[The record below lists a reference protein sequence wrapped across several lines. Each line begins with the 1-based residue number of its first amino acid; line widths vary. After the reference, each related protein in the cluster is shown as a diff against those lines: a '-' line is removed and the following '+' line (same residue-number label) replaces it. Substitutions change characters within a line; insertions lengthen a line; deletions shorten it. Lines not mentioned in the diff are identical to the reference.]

1 MAVGSR
7 AYRRTLG
14 GQDMAS
20 DSVAAAYA
28 PFVASL
34 LAGGFGEPADGGWTA
49 ELVAAHVIKNNDL
62 IAATAEL
69 VADGAEVSYDNAST
83 IDEVELAAYAVS
95 VGGLAGLAGEVE
107 RSASRLEAAGEA
119 LGDKAGTP
127 VHVIIRDGGDIVQDG
142 PIPIGAFVEG
152 NATFHLNLHHDQ
164 LKALELPRA
173 PEAPPTEFD
182 IYQLILLVRAPDGP
196 QLDDAAS
203 TALGLQHLGHFGKMH
218 AAGFLRVAGPIEGD
232 DDIAGICI
240 YQAGSVERARKL
252 AEDDP
257 AVRAGRF
264 VVRAM
269 TWYTQKGALP
279 WDADL

>member
-1 MAVGSR
+1 
-7 AYRRTLG
+7 
-14 GQDMAS
+14 MAS

-34 LAGGFGEPADGGWTA
+34 LAGGFSDPADDGWTA
-49 ELVAAHVIKNNDL
+49 ELVAAHVAKNNDL
-62 IAATAEL
+62 IAAAAEL
-69 VADGAEVSYDNAST
+69 VAEGGEVSYDNAGT

-107 RSASRLEAAGEA
+107 RSAARLEAARDA

-142 PIPIGAFVEG
+142 PIPIGAFIEG
-152 NATFHLNLHHDQ
+152 NASFHLRLHHDQ
-164 LKALELPRA
+164 LKALEQAWA
-173 PEAPPTEFD
+173 PESAPSEFD
-182 IYQLILLVRAPDGP
+182 TYQLILLVRAPDGP
-196 QLDDAAS
+196 ELDDEAS

-218 AAGFLRVAGPIEGD
+218 AAGYLKVAGPIDGD
-232 DDIAGICI
+232 DDIAGICL
-240 YQAGSVERARKL
+240 YQAGSLERARNL

-269 TWYTQKGALP
+269 TWYTQKGAMA
-279 WDADL
+279 WGADL

>member
-1 MAVGSR
+1 
-7 AYRRTLG
+7 
-14 GQDMAS
+14 MAS

-34 LAGGFGEPADGGWTA
+34 LAGGFSDPAGDGWTA
-49 ELVAAHVIKNNDL
+49 ELVAAHVAKNNDL

-69 VADGAEVSYDNAST
+69 VAEGAEVSYDNAGT

-107 RSASRLEAAGEA
+107 RSAARLEAARDA

-142 PIPIGAFVEG
+142 PIPIGAFIEG
-152 NATFHLNLHHDQ
+152 NASFYLRLHHDQ
-164 LKALELPRA
+164 LKALEQGWA
-173 PEAPPTEFD
+173 PESAPSEFD
-182 IYQLILLVRAPDGP
+182 TYQLILLVRAPDGP
-196 QLDDAAS
+196 ELDDEAS

-218 AAGFLRVAGPIEGD
+218 AAGYLKVAGPIDGD
-232 DDIAGICI
+232 DDFAGICL
-240 YQAGSVERARKL
+240 YQAGSLERARNL

-269 TWYTQKGALP
+269 TWYTQKGALAWP
-279 WDADL
+279 ADL